1 VNYTSELWDM
11 SATELAELLDSGVG
25 VNDPDDFDEY
35 MLSAAC
41 ARLQTESVRLLLQRG
56 AEPNVR
62 NSENGDTPLL
72 STIDVVAHNP
82 AAAFEIAR
90 MLLDAGADIEKRG
103 YMDKTPF
110 LKACSRGDLNVLK
123 LLVSRGC
130 DVWAVAADTGGP
142 VDGEWLAGV
151 FGAPHEFREYLRLV
165 LQPGGRAGNRPV
177 ADI

>member
-25 VNDPDDFDEY
+25 VNDPDESDDY

-56 AEPNVR
+56 ADPNVR
-62 NSENGDTPLL
+62 NSEGDTPLL
-72 STIDVVAHNP
+72 STINVVAHNP
-82 AAAFEIAR
+82 AAALEIAR

-110 LKACSRGDLNVLK
+110 LKACSRGDLDVLK

-130 DVWAVAADTGGP
+130 DVRAVASDAGGP
-142 VDGEWLAGV
+142 VDGEWLVGV
-151 FGAPHEFREYLRLV
+151 FGAPHEFREYLQSV
-165 LQPGGRAGNRPV
+165 LRPAGRAGKRSA
-177 ADI
+177 ADV